1 MLFYIRPVWDDE
13 AKVYISASNIIG
25 LNIEAETADEI
36 YEIAKD
42 CAVDLIIA
50 NHLSDLDILNNPIKD
65 LIPFIHFQSE
75 DKETQLQAMWLM
87 PIGFYKDIIAFFKK
101 NGFSYLRNSKGS
113 YEVWGNS
120 DGLSMIIPKNTKSRH
135 TADKIM
141 QAAGINHK
149 F

>member
-13 AKVYISASNIIG
+13 AKVYISESNIIG
-25 LNIEAETADEI
+25 LNIEAETAHEI

-75 DKETQLQAMWLM
+75 DKETQLQAM
-87 PIGFYKDIIAFFKK
+87 
-101 NGFSYLRNSKGS
+101 
-113 YEVWGNS
+113 
-120 DGLSMIIPKNTKSRH
+120 
-135 TADKIM
+135 
-141 QAAGINHK
+141 
-149 F
+149 

>member
-1 MLFYIRPVWDDE
+1 
-13 AKVYISASNIIG
+13 
-25 LNIEAETADEI
+25 
-36 YEIAKD
+36 
-42 CAVDLIIA
+42 
-50 NHLSDLDILNNPIKD
+50 
-65 LIPFIHFQSE
+65 
-75 DKETQLQAMWLM
+75 M